1 MRRTFFASGLRF
13 LRQDDVMGQIKATVN
28 KQPLLTMVWARQY
41 LVHPS
46 VHPSIHP
53 HTLTGVH
60 IQLPHWDWA
69 HAAGVTY
76 G

>member
-1 MRRTFFASGLRF
+1 MCRTFFASGLRF

-28 KQPLLTMVWARQY
+28 KQPLLTIVWARQY

-53 HTLTGVH
+53 STRPSVLLFIHPRTKHVRYQVL
-60 IQLPHWDWA
+60 L
-69 HAAGVTY
+69 
-76 G
+76 

>member
-46 VHPSIHP
+46 VHPS
-53 HTLTGVH
+53 
-60 IQLPHWDWA
+60 
-69 HAAGVTY
+69 
-76 G
+76 